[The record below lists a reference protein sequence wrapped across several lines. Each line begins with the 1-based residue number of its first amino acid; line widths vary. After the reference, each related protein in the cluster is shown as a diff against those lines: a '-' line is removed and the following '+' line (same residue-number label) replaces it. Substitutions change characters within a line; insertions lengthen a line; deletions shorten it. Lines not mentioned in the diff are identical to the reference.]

1 MLVEK
6 PNFKGVI
13 NPKTY
18 LNHDLGSKFFFL
30 SDLAYKL
37 VNLLVFEKF
46 PCKISKNWTFQK
58 IIGLG
63 LNFTYEFGVCFK
75 GCIQLKILVVSRLG
89 AKPGAALKKTFINN
103 WLINFMIHPL
113 WKYLYGTAMP

>member
-6 PNFKGVI
+6 PYFGGVI

-18 LNHDLGSKFFFL
+18 LNHDLGSNFFFL

-37 VNLLVFEKF
+37 VNLLVFEKIS
-46 PCKISKNWTFQK
+46 CKMSKNWTFQK

-63 LNFTYEFGVCFK
+63 LNFTYEF
-75 GCIQLKILVVSRLG
+75 
-89 AKPGAALKKTFINN
+89 
-103 WLINFMIHPL
+103 
-113 WKYLYGTAMP
+113 